1 MFPITS
7 LTVFLILA
15 VIARSKIIGECLHV
29 FSSAWLRTL
38 SSSAIL
44 WPVVRHLNITGA
56 QDVVLKD
63 QACAENLVFLSKAS
77 SASPDTIVSVGA
89 ANVGVVYQASIGV
102 GTHPQSVG
110 AGKAHVKTSSSL
122 KTGNHVSSTLYPYP
136 HILGTE
142 YSDTVTI
149 SSELI
154 LTELGPVDLTVGT
167 MSPGTDSPIPAVI
180 DNLFSQGYILSDL
193 ISVSF
198 EPTTSSPDQN
208 GELTFGGT
216 YSIKFTGSITYV
228 EARVVTSSN
237 ISVLTRNWTALLRQL
252 TLPTSTTG
260 VSTSPPNRA
269 LLKPSAADVHGR
281 RHFLTVNAQIWP
293 LSLNSLVGGTLGDIY
308 LVVNDIG
315 SSGSGLDFINGYTS
329 LERLYSLQCFIL
341 RMVTLD
347 LLRPRSLA

>member
-237 ISVLTRNWTALLRQL
+237 ISY
-252 TLPTSTTG
+252 TTILSAAAG
-260 VSTSPPNRA
+260 IVDKGTTIIPLA
-269 LLKPSAADVHGR
+269 TVQKPSAADVHGR